1 MAAVEP
7 CFEKIGLF
15 GEGRKHYET
24 SSPKTERRHGSC
36 GMGQLR
42 QEITRI
48 QTDLTGCHTTKR
60 AADAEVQ
67 ACRGAAKAELVQAQE
82 NKRRL
87 SEGPK

>member
-1 MAAVEP
+1 
-7 CFEKIGLF
+7 
-15 GEGRKHYET
+15 
-24 SSPKTERRHGSC
+24 
-36 GMGQLR
+36 MGQLR